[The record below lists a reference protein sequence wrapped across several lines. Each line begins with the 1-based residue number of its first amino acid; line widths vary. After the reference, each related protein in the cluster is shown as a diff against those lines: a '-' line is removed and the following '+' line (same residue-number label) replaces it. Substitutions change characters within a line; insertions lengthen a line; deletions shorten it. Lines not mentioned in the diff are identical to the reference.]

1 MFAINILKKMERCY
15 AFFCFCLHFGN
26 VGCNCISDG
35 SILVLVFAVNAYVGG
50 SRPSWKSNSKVFND
64 KHEKIIAKGEG
75 QAASEALNA
84 A

>member
-1 MFAINILKKMERCY
+1 M
-15 AFFCFCLHFGN
+15 
-26 VGCNCISDG
+26 
-35 SILVLVFAVNAYVGG
+35 LVVAVNAYVGG